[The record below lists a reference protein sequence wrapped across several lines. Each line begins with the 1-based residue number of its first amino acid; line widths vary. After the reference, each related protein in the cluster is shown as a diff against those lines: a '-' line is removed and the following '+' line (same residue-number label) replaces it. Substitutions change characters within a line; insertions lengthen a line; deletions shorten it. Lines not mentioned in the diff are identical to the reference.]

1 MRQGDLD
8 WWRLADTICTE
19 DRPRAL
25 EHNAHAAPQHRLELA
40 LGPVPCAGAI
50 MTAPVV
56 VLLSHPLLD
65 AQSTPDDYSFRRAGW
80 PLAAL
85 HPEAPRGIAAW
96 WRDRLGPLIDR
107 FGAQHVS
114 NAVAAAFL
122 TPWRSIAFDD
132 RLRLPSRQ
140 RMLDLGASA
149 AARDAFTIT
158 LRGDELWT
166 EHAAI
171 AALPPTRR
179 VKPGAWR
186 LTEFNART
194 IGDDAWSSICRR
206 IEVHAW
212 I

>member
-1 MRQGDLD
+1 MRQGDQG
-8 WWRLADTICTE
+8 WWRLADTISNE
-19 DRPRAL
+19 DRVRAL
-25 EHNAHAAPQHRLELA
+25 EHNVHAQPQHRLQLS
-40 LGPVPCAGAI
+40 LGPVPCVGAI

-56 VLLSHPLLD
+56 VLLSHPMLD
-65 AQSTPDDYSFRRAGW
+65 AQSTPGDYSFRRPGW
-80 PLAAL
+80 PLSAL
-85 HPEAPRGIAAW
+85 HPEAPRGIATW
-96 WRDRLGPLIDR
+96 WRERLAPLIDL

-114 NAVAAAFL
+114 NALAGVFL

-140 RMLDLGASA
+140 RLLDLGASA
-149 AARDAFTIT
+149 AARDAFLIT

-166 EHAAI
+166 EHAGI
-171 AALPPTRR
+171 AALSPSRR
-179 VKPGAWR
+179 IRPGAWR
-186 LTEFNART
+186 VTEFNART

>member
-1 MRQGDLD
+1 VARDGETDQ
-8 WWRLADTICTE
+8 I
-19 DRPRAL
+19 
-25 EHNAHAAPQHRLELA
+25 
-40 LGPVPCAGAI
+40 
-50 MTAPVV
+50 
-56 VLLSHPLLD
+56 
-65 AQSTPDDYSFRRAGW
+65 

-85 HPEAPRGIAAW
+85 HPEAPRGIATW
-96 WRDRLGPLIDR
+96 WRQRVAPLIDQ

-114 NAVAAAFL
+114 NALAGVFL

-140 RMLDLGASA
+140 RLLDLGASA
-149 AARDAFTIT
+149 AARDAFLIT

-166 EHAAI
+166 EHAGI
-171 AALPPTRR
+171 AALSPARR
-179 VKPGAWR
+179 ITPRAWR
-186 LTEFNART
+186 ITEFNART